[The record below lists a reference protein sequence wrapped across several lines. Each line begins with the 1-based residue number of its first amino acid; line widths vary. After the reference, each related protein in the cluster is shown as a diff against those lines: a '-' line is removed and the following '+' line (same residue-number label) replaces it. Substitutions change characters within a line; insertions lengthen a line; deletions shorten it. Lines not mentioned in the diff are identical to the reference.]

1 MENKRLKFLQS
12 FIGKHFT
19 ESPSP
24 YAHWLNGK
32 VISVEEKAVEFQF
45 EIRKDMTNPVG
56 MLHGGVTSGMIDDCI
71 GVNFMVLGLEKF
83 YPTIN
88 LYIDYF
94 NPAFEGQKVLVRT
107 KVEKLGKTIINIKAD
122 VINENTSKLVA
133 QASANLALSDVKI
146 PE

>member
-1 MENKRLKFLQS
+1 MESKRLQFLQS

-19 ESPSP
+19 QSPSP
-24 YAHWLNGK
+24 FAHWLNGK
-32 VISVEEKAVEFQF
+32 VISVEEKAVQFEF
-45 EIRKDMTNPVG
+45 EIRKEMTNPVG
-56 MLHGGVTSGMIDDCI
+56 MLHGGVTAGMIDDCI

-94 NPAFEGQKVLVRT
+94 NPVFENQTVIVTT
-107 KVEKLGKTIINIKAD
+107 KLEKLGKTIINIKAE
-122 VINENTSKLVA
+122 VINKNTSKIVA

-146 PE
+146 PS

>member
-1 MENKRLKFLQS
+1 MENKRLLFLQS

-19 ESPSP
+19 GSPSP
-24 YAHWLNGK
+24 FAHWLNGK
-32 VISVEEKAVEFQF
+32 VISVEEKAVQFEF
-45 EIRKDMTNPVG
+45 EIRKEMTNPVG
-56 MLHGGVTSGMIDDCI
+56 MLHGGVTAGMIDDCI

-94 NPAFEGQKVLVRT
+94 NPVFENQTVIVKT
-107 KVEKLGKTIINIKAD
+107 KLEKLGKTIINIKAE
-122 VINENTSKLVA
+122 VINKNTSKIVA

-146 PE
+146 PS

>member
-1 MENKRLKFLQS
+1 MENTRLQFLQS
-12 FIGKHFT
+12 FVGKHFT
-19 ESPSP
+19 GSPSP

-32 VISVEEKAVEFQF
+32 VISVEKEAVEFEF
-45 EIRKDMTNPVG
+45 EIRKEMTNPVG
-56 MLHGGVTSGMIDDCI
+56 MLHGGVTAGIIDDCI

-94 NPAFEGQKVLVRT
+94 NPAFEGQTVIAKT
-107 KVEKLGKTIINIKAD
+107 KVEKLGKTIINIKAEI
-122 VINENTSKLVA
+122 INKNTSKIVA

-146 PE
+146 PV

>member
-1 MENKRLKFLQS
+1 MENKRLLFLQS

-19 ESPSP
+19 GSPSP
-24 YAHWLNGK
+24 FAHWLNGK
-32 VISVEEKAVEFQF
+32 VILVEEKTVEFEF
-45 EIRKDMTNPVG
+45 EIRKEMTNPVG
-56 MLHGGVTSGMIDDCI
+56 MLHGGVTAGMIDDCI

-94 NPAFEGQKVLVRT
+94 NPVFENQTVIVKT
-107 KVEKLGKTIINIKAD
+107 KLEKLGKTIINIKAE
-122 VINENTSKLVA
+122 VINKNTSKIVA

-146 PE
+146 PV

>member
-1 MENKRLKFLQS
+1 MENKRLQFLQS

-24 YAHWLNGK
+24 FAHWLNGK
-32 VISVEEKAVEFQF
+32 VIAVEEKGIEFEF
-45 EIRKDMTNPVG
+45 EVRKEMTNPVG
-56 MLHGGVTSGMIDDCI
+56 MLHGGVTAGMIDDCI

-94 NPAFEGQKVLVRT
+94 NPAFESQTVIVKT
-107 KVEKLGKTIINIKAD
+107 KVEKLGKTIINIKAE
-122 VINENTSKLVA
+122 VINKNTSKIMA
-133 QASANLALSDVKI
+133 QASANLAVSDVNI
-146 PE
+146 PS

>member
-1 MENKRLKFLQS
+1 MENTRLQFLQS

-19 ESPSP
+19 GSPSP

-32 VISVEEKAVEFQF
+32 VISVEKEAVEFEF
-45 EIRKDMTNPVG
+45 EIRKEMTNPVG
-56 MLHGGVTSGMIDDCI
+56 MLHGGVTAGIIDDCI

-94 NPAFEGQKVLVRT
+94 NPAFEGQTVIAKT
-107 KVEKLGKTIINIKAD
+107 KVEKLGKTIINIKAEI
-122 VINENTSKLVA
+122 INKNTSKIVA
-133 QASANLALSDVKI
+133 QASANLALSEVKI
-146 PE
+146 PV